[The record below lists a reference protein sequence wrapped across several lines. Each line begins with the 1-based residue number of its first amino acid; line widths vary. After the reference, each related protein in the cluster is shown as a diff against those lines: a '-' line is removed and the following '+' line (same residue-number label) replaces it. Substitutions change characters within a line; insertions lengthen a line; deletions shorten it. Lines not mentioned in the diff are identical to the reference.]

1 MKLSTKSRYAITA
14 MMDLTIHYN
23 NRPVTLTEISS
34 QQSIS
39 ISYLEQLF
47 STLRL
52 SGLVQGV
59 RGPGGGYRLGKT
71 PNSISISDIIQS
83 VEETDQKN
91 SAKKVSDENNQ
102 KDYITQCLWNEL
114 SDQLFGFLNS
124 ISLADFIQDKV
135 VIKKKFKV
143 NDTAKT
149 ISSMFPVSDSLRVA

>member
-14 MMDLTIHYN
+14 MMDLAIQYN
-23 NRPVTLTEISS
+23 NRPVTLTEISN
-34 QQSIS
+34 QQNIS

-47 STLRL
+47 STLRQ
-52 SGLVQGV
+52 SDLVLGV

-71 PNSISISDIIQS
+71 PNLISISDIVNA
-83 VEETDQKN
+83 VEETEKKNPTTLPEEMDQ
-91 SAKKVSDENNQ
+91 SDSL
-102 KDYITQCLWNEL
+102 TQCLWNEL